1 MVQRRSPLATIEGLR
16 LEERPVP
23 LRIGSPGWIDWLEKN
38 NRFRFE
44 CDFDAKFTAYKSNK
58 GYWTAQRRY
67 NGKLR
72 HEYLGD
78 SRHLTWEKLEQTAKK
93 LNMGDSAY
101 WNDKY
106 PPPVL
111 TALNNGRLPSLI
123 KTDNYETVTSSSSL
137 TQANPISPEALEE
150 LIKERDD
157 YRDTIDALI
166 GDCERYQKRIKELEA
181 RFTVEKRDRVL
192 AALGVGKQSHLYQ
205 RIKQL
210 LDLMLD

>member
-1 MVQRRSPLATIEGLR
+1 MTQRRSPLATIEGLR
-16 LEERPVP
+16 LEEYPVP

-106 PPPVL
+106 PSPVL
-111 TALNNGRLPSLI
+111 TALNNGRSPSLI

-137 TQANPISPEALEE
+137 TRTNPISQEE
-150 LIKERDD
+150 LGDLIKERDD
-157 YRDTIDALI
+157 YRETVDALI

-205 RIKQL
+205 RIKHL
-210 LDLMLD
+210 LDEMLD

>member
-1 MVQRRSPLATIEGLR
+1 MAQRRSPLATIEGLQV
-16 LEERPVP
+16 EEYPVP
-23 LRIGSPGWIDWLEKN
+23 LRVGSPGWIDWLERN

-106 PPPVL
+106 PSPI
-111 TALNNGRLPSLI
+111 LNGQSDRRSLSLI
-123 KTDNYETVTSSSSL
+123 EPKYETVSSDSL
-137 TQANPISPEALEE
+137 RGGEETVINQSLSE
-150 LIKERDD
+150 LIQERDD
-157 YRDTIDALI
+157 YRDTVDALL

-205 RIKQL
+205 RIKEL
-210 LDLMLD
+210 LDQMLD

>member
-1 MVQRRSPLATIEGLR
+1 MAQRRSPLATIEGLR
-16 LEERPVP
+16 LEEYPVP
-23 LRIGSPGWIDWLEKN
+23 LRVGSPGWIDWLERN
-38 NRFRFE
+38 DRFRFE
-44 CDFDAKFTAYKSNK
+44 CDYDAKFTAYKSNK

-106 PPPVL
+106 PSPIL
-111 TALNNGRLPSLI
+111 DGHNGRRSPSLI
-123 KTDNYETVTSSSSL
+123 EPNYETVS
-137 TQANPISPEALEE
+137 NPSQQSGKDTVVNQSISE
-150 LIKERDD
+150 LIQERDD
-157 YRDTIDALI
+157 YRDTFDALLA
-166 GDCERYQKRIKELEA
+166 DCERYQKRIKELEA
-181 RFTVEKRDRVL
+181 KFTIEKRDRVL

-210 LDLMLD
+210 LDQMLD